1 MNPAQRQTAKGI
13 LFSDAYQLSMAHL
26 YFHMGLHEKLAQF
39 DHFFGS
45 YSSCDTHESGSCIN
59 AGLKRLLDWLRT
71 ARFGDEDII
80 FPQRQENPDHFH
92 ITVKHLIHPH
102 FYHVSLTERLRQLK
116 QSLIAS
122 ARRAFS

>member
-45 YSSCDTHESGSCIN
+45 YSSCDTHESGFCIN
-59 AGLKRLLDWLRT
+59 AGLERPLDWLQT

-80 FPQRQENPDHFH
+80 FPQCQENRDHLQSA
-92 ITVKHLIHPH
+92 VRHLIHPH
-102 FYHVSLTERLRQLK
+102 FHHVSLMEHLRQLK
-116 QSLIAS
+116 QSLVALT
-122 ARRAFS
+122 RRAFS